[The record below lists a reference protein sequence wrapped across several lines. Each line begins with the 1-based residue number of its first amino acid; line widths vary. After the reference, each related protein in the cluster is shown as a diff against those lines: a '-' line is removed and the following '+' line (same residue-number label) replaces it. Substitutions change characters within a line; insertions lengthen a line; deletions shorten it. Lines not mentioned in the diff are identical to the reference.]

1 MKNSDLDDPQWEK
14 TRSLL
19 REHLTVPP
27 LEHPDFINSRV
38 MEAIERED
46 RAARPSRPAFS
57 LLRLVWAGAALLV
70 AAALLSVFLLPREFG
85 FGEES
90 DFISHVVNARAE
102 MPQLSVTTFQVP
114 DDRGVVLWIEGTE
127 FIPADQTV
135 R

>member
-38 MEAIERED
+38 MEAIEREEQP
-46 RAARPSRPAFS
+46 ARPRPPAFS
-57 LLRLVWAGAALLV
+57 LWRLVWTGAALL
-70 AAALLSVFLLPREFG
+70 AAAAVLSVVLLPREFG
-85 FGEES
+85 FGDES
-90 DFISHVVNARAE
+90 AFISHVVNARAE

-114 DDRGVVLWIEGTE
+114 DRRGVVLWIEGSE